1 MYRIVLLSLPR
12 QPQSTSITTPSIT
25 AVSAAILM
33 HNISRTFYNPSN
45 PYTPIHQILS
55 NAASEIICSAEL
67 YFLSCTAG
75 QENQLPPGFET
86 MVERAYVITIIFT
99 GTAAIV
105 LAVVVLCICSE
116 DRKMKG
122 ELKRMLRKYE
132 GPNLF
137 TPVDKK
143 ANLMLS
149 VVRLP
154 KIWEHRLQDIDS
166 VHTVY
171 CNKLLSIGPMQR
183 RVFIVRGSI
192 VLHRESKLFWY
203 NMFVQTHN

>member
-1 MYRIVLLSLPR
+1 MKCFFSAHMHMYRIVLLSPPR
-12 QPQSTSITTPSIT
+12 QQQSTSTTTSSIT

-33 HNISRTFYNPSN
+33 HNISRMFYNPSN

-75 QENQLPPGFET
+75 QENQLSPGFET

-99 GTAAIV
+99 STAAIV
-105 LAVVVLCICSE
+105 LAIIVLCICSE

-122 ELKRMLRKYE
+122 ELKRMLRKCE

-143 ANLMLS
+143 TKS
-149 VVRLP
+149 DTVSSQTT
-154 KIWEHRLQDIDS
+154 QDMD
-166 VHTVY
+166 
-171 CNKLLSIGPMQR
+171 L
-183 RVFIVRGSI
+183 
-192 VLHRESKLFWY
+192 E
-203 NMFVQTHN
+203 THSPRH